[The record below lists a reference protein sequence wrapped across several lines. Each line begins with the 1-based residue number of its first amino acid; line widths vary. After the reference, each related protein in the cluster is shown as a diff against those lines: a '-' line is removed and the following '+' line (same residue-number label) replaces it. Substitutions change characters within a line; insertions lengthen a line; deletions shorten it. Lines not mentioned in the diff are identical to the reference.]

1 MGGYSADPRTRM
13 GLIALL
19 AMRRVKA
26 EKIRRMRAAAAKT
39 PEDQQAGEIALKKT
53 KRSGWF
59 R

>member
-19 AMRRVKA
+19 AVRRVKA
-26 EKIRRMRAAAAKT
+26 EKIRRQRAAEATT
-39 PEDQQAGEIALKKT
+39 PEAVKAVEVAAKKT